1 MLPSTGIIKVK
12 CAKSKDIAILME
24 DITEEGIMVARLM
37 IPMENYSPIFEI
49 NAIQLRSDEREYLSL
64 SYRL

>member
-1 MLPSTGIIKVK
+1 
-12 CAKSKDIAILME
+12 ME
-24 DITEEGIMVARLM
+24 DITEEGIMGGRLSEFRWR
-37 IPMENYSPIFEI
+37 IKIL